1 MDSSGNRPYEH
12 DTSVAV
18 IARERGLAGPGVQAL
33 PIIGTGETEAVL
45 AAHSTMV
52 QSSASISAWEASH
65 PIWTP
70 EVPTKAKAWF
80 PIASWLAL
88 TGFPAGGGIGDCG
101 RQLHILALSV
111 PPLAGNAF
119 ALPGSLDC
127 KAEVH
132 VLSGAVRL
140 LEGLQGAPALV
151 SVRVADP
158 VPVLHLSK
166 IGEGLPR
173 ISGDLVVAP
182 GFRTRYAGSASMSLV
197 PMYCFMVN
205 RPF

>member
-1 MDSSGNRPYEH
+1 MNVLEFSDQMIPYEEFANDLAARIANMIQSTHDDPEGGPELPGLTVISFVLGLLRVLRHLVVLTVQALRMDSSGNRPYEH

-88 TGFPAGGGIGDCG
+88 TV
-101 RQLHILALSV
+101 S
-111 PPLAGNAF
+111 PPG
-119 ALPGSLDC
+119 
-127 KAEVH
+127 EV
-132 VLSGAVRL
+132 
-140 LEGLQGAPALV
+140 
-151 SVRVADP
+151 
-158 VPVLHLSK
+158 
-166 IGEGLPR
+166 
-173 ISGDLVVAP
+173 
-182 GFRTRYAGSASMSLV
+182 
-197 PMYCFMVN
+197 
-205 RPF
+205 